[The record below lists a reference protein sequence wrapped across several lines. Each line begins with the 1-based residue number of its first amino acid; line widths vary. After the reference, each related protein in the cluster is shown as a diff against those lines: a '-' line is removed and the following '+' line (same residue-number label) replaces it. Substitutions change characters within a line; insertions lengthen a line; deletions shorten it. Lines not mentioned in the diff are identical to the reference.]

1 MKDMN
6 RMRLL
11 RCLIFSVILLGVC
24 CVADQA
30 MAMNFMD
37 DLDDLNLI
45 GWSDCPWYINNGS
58 YFGMYWQQLDP
69 WNDYG
74 YVYRSLGE
82 TAVEGLAYTIEASL
96 AGRLYDD
103 TVLDLGQTYTMT
115 SRAAIAAVPAG
126 VDLTSVDI
134 APYILDGPE
143 LIKYFQ
149 RGDSTSGS
157 TEGDGL
163 WDPETIMSE
172 VVVATSGDAG
182 KDLYVVLIGSVSP
195 QPNDSGMQNGIGYV
209 EITSDAVVYLRGD
222 VNEDLYVN
230 INDVIDM
237 ALNWLSCNDFGNPD
251 CYP

>member
-1 MKDMN
+1 
-6 RMRLL
+6 MRLL
-11 RCLIFSVILLGVC
+11 RCLVFSIVLLGVC
-24 CVADQA
+24 YVTEPAE
-30 MAMNFMD
+30 AMNFYDEMD
-37 DLDDLNLI
+37 SLAVWLESP
-45 GWSDCPWYINNGS
+45 GYIATYI
-58 YFGMYWQQLDP
+58 YFSMYSQQLDDY
-69 WNDYG
+69 NDYG

-96 AGRLYDD
+96 ASRLYDD
-103 TVLDLGQTYTMT
+103 TVLDQGQKYTMT

-134 APYILDGPE
+134 APYILGGPE
-143 LIKYFQ
+143 LIKYFY
-149 RGDSTSGS
+149 RGDPDTSGS
-157 TEGDGL
+157 TEGNGA

-182 KDLYVVLIGSVSP
+182 KDLYVVLIGTVFP
-195 QPNDSGMQNGIGYV
+195 QPDGTGVQNGVGYV
-209 EITSDAVVYLRGD
+209 EITSDTVVYLPGD

-251 CYP
+251 CHP